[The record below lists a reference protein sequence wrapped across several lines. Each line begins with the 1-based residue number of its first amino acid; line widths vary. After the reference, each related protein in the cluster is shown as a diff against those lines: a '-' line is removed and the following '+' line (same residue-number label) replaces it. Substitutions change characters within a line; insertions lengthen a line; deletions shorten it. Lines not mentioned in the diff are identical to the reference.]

1 MLTALPS
8 RHPWDAARG
17 VASMLSAMLAA
28 LALLLVANL
37 PAHAQSG
44 GEAARQLVQTVTD
57 RGIAIMEDE
66 TLSFGDMAEQ
76 FRNLVQQNV
85 DTDRVARFALGR
97 YWNQATPAQREEYQQ
112 LFLDYMVKVFASRMG
127 EYAGQKIDI
136 RGVTQDAD
144 NQWLVQSVMTSPGT
158 GAPPLQVDWRV
169 RRDESGTYKIVD
181 AIVEGISLAITQ
193 RAEFTNYIAS
203 NNGQVTAL
211 LERIRAVAARP
222 SLDTTIVPEVPAPG
236 HSG

>member
-1 MLTALPS
+1 MLTALPFWS
-8 RHPWDAARG
+8 PSVIARG
-17 VASMLSAMLAA
+17 IAGALAA
-28 LALLLVANL
+28 LALLLVAHA
-37 PAHAQSG
+37 PVHAQSG
-44 GEAARQLVQTVTD
+44 GEAAKQLVQTVTD

-66 TLSFGDMAEQ
+66 TLTFGDMAQQ
-76 FRNLVQQNV
+76 FRDLVQHYV

-127 EYAGQKIDI
+127 EYAGQQVEI

-144 NQWLVQSVMTSPGT
+144 NQWIVRSVMTSPGT

-169 RRDESGTYKIVD
+169 RRDESGRYKIVD
-181 AIVEGISLAITQ
+181 AIVEGVSLAITQ

-211 LERIRAVAARP
+211 LDRIRDVAARP
-222 SLDTTIVPEVPAPG
+222 SLDTDIVPEVPTQG
-236 HSG
+236 RSG